1 MRQPTIGGFFYLYGG
16 FNRIAMPSI
25 LLNWLN
31 WRSKMSINII
41 GGHIYTSS
49 EIFNSGVYLVE
60 RLELYRFTVNPDGPG
75 FSRGYR
81 IANLYSGDIKIIS
94 AENADQLIFSLS
106 YISSRDFP
114 SNSADKFLEAAIK
127 TGDFSLVA
135 VKEALFS
142 SEEANNHDRFG
153 IH

>member
-1 MRQPTIGGFFYLYGG
+1 
-16 FNRIAMPSI
+16 
-25 LLNWLN
+25 
-31 WRSKMSINII
+31 MSINVI

-60 RLELYRFTVNPDGPG
+60 RLELYRFTLNPDGPV

-81 IANLYSGDIKIIS
+81 ITNLYSGDIKIIS

-114 SNSADKFLEAAIK
+114 SGSADKFLDGAIK

-135 VKEALFS
+135 VKDALFS
-142 SEEANNHDRFG
+142 EESINSQEHLSV
-153 IH
+153 H

>member
-1 MRQPTIGGFFYLYGG
+1 
-16 FNRIAMPSI
+16 
-25 LLNWLN
+25 
-31 WRSKMSINII
+31 MSINII

-49 EIFNSGVYLVE
+49 EIFNSGVFLVE
-60 RLELYRFTVNPDGPG
+60 RLELYRFTINPDGPV

-114 SNSADKFLEAAIK
+114 PDSADKFLGEAIK
-127 TGDFSLVA
+127 TGDFSLVG
-135 VKEALFS
+135 VKAALFS
-142 SEEANNHDRFG
+142 EEDINGQEYLAVH
-153 IH
+153 

>member
-1 MRQPTIGGFFYLYGG
+1 
-16 FNRIAMPSI
+16 
-25 LLNWLN
+25 
-31 WRSKMSINII
+31 MSINVI

-49 EIFNSGVYLVE
+49 EIFNSGLYLVE
-60 RLELYRFTVNPDGPG
+60 RLELYRFTINPDGPI

-81 IANLYSGDIKIIS
+81 ITYLYSGDIKIIS
-94 AENADQLIFSLS
+94 AESADQLIYSLS

-114 SNSADKFLEAAIK
+114 SDSADKFLEAAIK

-142 SEEANNHDRFG
+142 GEDANNQESLAVH
-153 IH
+153 